1 MPTILTEIERN
12 NELLKLF
19 KNDWKMVE
27 GRDAISKKY
36 KFKSFIRAFGWMSS
50 VAIIAEKM
58 DHHPEWSNVYNKVE
72 INLVTHSEGGI
83 TMLDI
88 DLAKKVDSQYLALEF

>member
-1 MPTILTEIERN
+1 MRNELILTDEQIKHHLKQIDN
-12 NELLKLF
+12 WTIKKCKLF
-19 KNDWKMVE
+19 K
-27 GRDAISKKY
+27 AF
-36 KFKSFIRAFGWMSS
+36 KFKDFAQAFEFMSL
-50 VAIIAEKM
+50 VAIIAEMM

>member
-58 DHHPEWSNVYNKVE
+58 DHHPEWDNVYNTVQVT
-72 INLVTHSEGGI
+72 LTTHSVNGLTE
-83 TMLDI
+83 LDLA
-88 DLAKKVDSQYLALEF
+88 LAKKMDIQEN

>member
-1 MPTILTEIERN
+1 MILSEELIEHLLD
-12 NELLKLF
+12 EL
-19 KNDWKMVE
+19 NDWTLKNKKL
-27 GRDAISKKY
+27 SKVF
-36 KFKSFIRAFGWMSS
+36 KFSDFAQAFEFMSL
-50 VAIIAEKM
+50 VAIIAETM
-58 DHHPEWSNVYNKVE
+58 DHHPEWSNVYNQVD

>member
-36 KFKSFIRAFGWMSS
+36 KFKSFIRAFG
-50 VAIIAEKM
+50 
-58 DHHPEWSNVYNKVE
+58 
-72 INLVTHSEGGI
+72 
-83 TMLDI
+83 
-88 DLAKKVDSQYLALEF
+88 